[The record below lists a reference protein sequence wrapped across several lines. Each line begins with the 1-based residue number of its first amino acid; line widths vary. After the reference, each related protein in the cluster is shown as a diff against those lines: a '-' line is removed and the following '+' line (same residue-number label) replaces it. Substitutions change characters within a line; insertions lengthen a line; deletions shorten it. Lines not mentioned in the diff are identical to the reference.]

1 MRQTIISKQTPHVS
15 IVLLLHVSLVV
26 FKVGARTCLV
36 DSFLLQPVVN
46 MIVEELSS
54 VVAIQS

>member
-1 MRQTIISKQTPHVS
+1 
-15 IVLLLHVSLVV
+15 LVV